1 MEGVDRNVL
10 KAESKYV
17 FIRFTLIGVVSFGT
31 ESNGHGSC
39 ANPHAPGVYARV
51 TSVKNWIKRVVSDAQ
66 DSNCSVYSDYF
77 EY

>member
-1 MEGVDRNVL
+1 M
-10 KAESKYV
+10 
-17 FIRFTLIGVVSFGT
+17 VSFGR
-31 ESNGHGSC
+31 ESNGHESC

-66 DSNCSVYSDYF
+66 DSNCSVYSDYP